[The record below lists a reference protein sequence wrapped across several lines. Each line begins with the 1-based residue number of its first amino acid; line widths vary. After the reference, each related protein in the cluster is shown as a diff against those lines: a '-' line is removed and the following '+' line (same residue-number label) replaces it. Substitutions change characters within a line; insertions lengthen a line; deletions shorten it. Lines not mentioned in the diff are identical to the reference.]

1 MQNLAKHRLALLAL
15 AIVLAPTLTSAQ
27 TLSGQ
32 SSGTLDISFGTGGKV
47 TTNFNGTDSA
57 RAIAVQVDGKIVVAG
72 LAAEIGVDFA
82 LARYNRD
89 GTLDASF
96 GTGGRVTTDFAG
108 GVDTALSVAIQ
119 ADGKIVA
126 AGTATINGISDF
138 ALARYNRDG
147 TLDASF
153 GTGGTVTTD
162 FAGDRDQANSVV
174 IQPETEGK
182 IVAAGSATINGISDF
197 ALARYNLDGTLDAS
211 FGAGGTVTTD
221 FAGGGDTAASVAV
234 QTDGKI
240 VAAGSATISGVDFA
254 LARYTSNG
262 TLDATFGA
270 GGTVTTDFAGGVD
283 NGRSVAVQSD
293 GKIVAAGRAV
303 ISGNSDFALARYTSN
318 GTLDASFG
326 TGGTVTT
333 DFAGS
338 VDQAFSV
345 ALQKDG
351 NIVAAGQ
358 AIINGNSD
366 FALARYTSNGTL
378 DATFGTGGTVTT
390 DVAGATDQAFS
401 VAIQKDGKIVAAGQA
416 IVNGGLDFALARYE

>member
-32 SSGTLDISFGTGGKV
+32 SSGTLDISFGTGGRV
-47 TTNFNGTDSA
+47 TTNFIDTAGINGGDQS
-57 RAIAVQVDGKIVVAG
+57 RGMAVQIDGKIVAAG
-72 LAAEIGVDFA
+72 FSSLTGRGDFA

-96 GTGGRVTTDFAG
+96 GIGGTVTTDFAG

-126 AGTATINGISDF
+126 AGSATINGISDF

-153 GTGGTVTTD
+153 G
-162 FAGDRDQANSVV
+162 
-174 IQPETEGK
+174 
-182 IVAAGSATINGISDF
+182 
-197 ALARYNLDGTLDAS
+197 
-211 FGAGGTVTTD
+211 AGGTVTTD
-221 FAGGGDTAASVAV
+221 FAGGA
-234 QTDGKI
+234 
-240 VAAGSATISGVDFA
+240 
-254 LARYTSNG
+254 
-262 TLDATFGA
+262 
-270 GGTVTTDFAGGVD
+270 D
-283 NGRSVAVQSD
+283 NARSVAVQSD

-333 DFAGS
+333 DFAGAG
-338 VDQAFSV
+338 DQAFSV
-345 ALQKDG
+345 A
-351 NIVAAGQ
+351 V
-358 AIINGNSD
+358 
-366 FALARYTSNGTL
+366 
-378 DATFGTGGTVTT
+378 
-390 DVAGATDQAFS
+390 
-401 VAIQKDGKIVAAGQA
+401 QKDGKIVAAGQA
-416 IVNGGLDFALARYE
+416 IVNGLDFALARYQ

>member
-47 TTNFNGTDSA
+47 TTNFNGTDAA
-57 RAIAVQVDGKIVVAG
+57 RAMAVQVDGKIVVAG
-72 LAAEIGVDFA
+72 LAAVFGTDFA

-126 AGTATINGISDF
+126 AGMATINGISDF

-174 IQPETEGK
+174 IQPETDGK

-197 ALARYNLDGTLDAS
+197 ALARYNRDGTLDAS

-221 FAGGGDTAASVAV
+221 FAGGGD
-234 QTDGKI
+234 I
-240 VAAGSATISGVDFA
+240 
-254 LARYTSNG
+254 
-262 TLDATFGA
+262 
-270 GGTVTTDFAGGVD
+270 
-283 NGRSVAVQSD
+283 GRSVAVQSD

-318 GTLDASFG
+318 GTLDAGFG

-345 ALQKDG
+345 ALQKNG

-358 AIINGNSD
+358 ALINGNSD

-378 DATFGTGGTVTT
+378 DASFGTGGTVTT
-390 DVAGATDQAFS
+390 DFAGSGDQAFS
-401 VAIQKDGKIVAAGQA
+401 VAVQRDEKIVAAGQA
-416 IVNGGLDFALARYE
+416 VNGSLAGLDFALARYE